1 MIRSTYW
8 EFLVL
13 RTAANA
19 QVILLKEGHPD
30 ADDGGMPL
38 KKRPG
43 EGLRETPGG
52 AWRAALEATLKVSE
66 IAASATALPEAVHAV
81 VRIAIELLR
90 VEQGSMMLLE
100 DGGQSL
106 ALVASSGGP
115 PDVPIGARLP
125 VGESVAGRVLATGQP
140 LRLGQVDRD
149 AFINFVPKS
158 RPIAASLVV
167 PLRVQSRPIGVLSLA
182 TSDPSHSFTDED
194 VRIAQMFAD
203 QAAGL
208 IHRAR
213 MHEQA
218 EHRSSDL
225 MTLVESSKGLLG
237 TLNIDSLLQQTLDG
251 GTRFAGSSK
260 GFACLFD
267 HETEALSRGVFRE
280 IEKAAIKA
288 LIEHPDV
295 GRAIENA
302 DLVVVQ
308 HPEHGTLM
316 AVGLRTTRNTKG
328 LLVVASDPSLVESR
342 QQLVRAFA
350 HQCATAIGTA
360 ELHGVIER
368 KETELTSIIHGVPNP
383 IILVDAHRNLVAVNP
398 AAEQLFG
405 VSSVFTAG
413 APVAGKLG
421 STEVEELLTGDGN
434 LQGDVMVGS
443 PPRTYKVRVNDVR
456 VPGAPVG
463 RVLIMD
469 DITAEREI
477 VQTQRDFVAMIGHEL
492 RTPLTIIKGFARMLL
507 KRVDKATVQESRE
520 ALSTI
525 DVKAA
530 QLEHLI
536 EDLLYVSRIETR
548 EAALRVESV
557 DLSPLI
563 NLVAQDVI
571 QSHPGREIQLDVPK
585 DLSWPCDET
594 KIGLVLRHLMENAL
608 KYSEAPA
615 PVVVRAK
622 DEGDELHVNVVD
634 KGIGMVSSDL
644 PHIFDRFR
652 QVDAS
657 STREHGGTGV
667 GLYLCA
673 QLIRVHEGRIW
684 ADSSW
689 GKGST
694 FSFALPRRAIRSD
707 VVKIHA
713 PKAETAAG

>member
-1 MIRSTYW
+1 
-8 EFLVL
+8 
-13 RTAANA
+13 
-19 QVILLKEGHPD
+19 
-30 ADDGGMPL
+30 MPL
-38 KKRPG
+38 KKRLG
-43 EGLRETPGG
+43 EGQREMPGG

-81 VRIAIELLR
+81 VRIATELLR
-90 VEQGSMMLLE
+90 VEQGSMMLLD
-100 DGGQSL
+100 DGGQNL
-106 ALVASSGGP
+106 ALVAASGLP
-115 PDVPIGARLP
+115 PDVPIGARVP

-149 AFINFVPKS
+149 AFVNFIEKS

-182 TSDPSHSFTDED
+182 TSDPSHPFSDED

-213 MHEQA
+213 LHEQA

-237 TLNIDSLLQQTLDG
+237 TLDIDSLLQQTLDG
-251 GTRFAGSSK
+251 GARFAGSTK

-267 HETEALSRGVFRE
+267 HDTGALTRGVFRE
-280 IEKAAIKA
+280 IEKGAIRS
-288 LIEHPDV
+288 LIAHPEV
-295 GRAIENA
+295 GRAMENA
-302 DLVVVQ
+302 DLVVVE
-308 HPEHGTLM
+308 HPDHGTLM
-316 AVGLRTTRNTKG
+316 AVGLRTTRSTKG
-328 LLVVASDPSLVESR
+328 LLVVAADPGLVEGR
-342 QQLVRAFA
+342 RQLVRAFA

-360 ELHGVIER
+360 ELHSVIER

-383 IILVDAHRNLVAVNP
+383 IILVDAQRKLVAVNP

-413 APVAGKLG
+413 VAVGGALG
-421 STEVEELLTGDGN
+421 SEEVEGLLTGDGN
-434 LQGDVMVGS
+434 LQGEVMVGS

-456 VPGAPVG
+456 VPGAPFG

-469 DITAEREI
+469 DITSEREV

-492 RTPLTIIKGFARMLL
+492 RTPLTIIKGFAKMLL
-507 KRVDKATVQESRE
+507 KRADKATIEESRE

-525 DVKAA
+525 DRKAA
-530 QLEHLI
+530 QLERLI

-548 EAALRVESV
+548 EASLRVEPV
-557 DLSPLI
+557 DISALI
-563 NLVAQDVI
+563 NVVAEDVI
-571 QSHPGREIQLDVPK
+571 QSHPDREIQLDVAS

-594 KIGLVLRHLMENAL
+594 KVGLVLRHLVENAL
-608 KYSEAPA
+608 KYSEAPS
-615 PVVVRAK
+615 PVQVRAK
-622 DEGDELHVNVVD
+622 DEGDELRVDVVD
-634 KGIGMVSSDL
+634 RGLGMVSSDL

-652 QVDAS
+652 QVDGS

-684 ADSSW
+684 ADSTW

-707 VVKIHA
+707 VVKIHVA
-713 PKAETAAG
+713 KETDTATG

>member
-1 MIRSTYW
+1 
-8 EFLVL
+8 
-13 RTAANA
+13 
-19 QVILLKEGHPD
+19 
-30 ADDGGMPL
+30 MPL

-43 EGLRETPGG
+43 EGQRETPGG
-52 AWRAALEATLKVSE
+52 AWKAALEATLKVSE

-81 VRIAIELLR
+81 VRIATELLH

-100 DGGQSL
+100 DGGHNL
-106 ALVASSGGP
+106 ALVAASGLP
-115 PDVPIGARLP
+115 PDVQIGARLA

-140 LRLGQVDRD
+140 LRLGQIDRD
-149 AFINFVPKS
+149 AFINFVPKA

-167 PLRVQSRPIGVLSLA
+167 PLRVQSRAIGVLSLT
-182 TSDPSHSFTDED
+182 TSQPTHSFTDED

-213 MHEQA
+213 LYEQA

-237 TLNIDSLLQQTLDG
+237 TLDIDSLLQQTLDG

-267 HETEALSRGVFRE
+267 HETGALSRGVFRE
-280 IEKAAIKA
+280 IDKAAIRA

-302 DLVVVQ
+302 DLVVVE
-308 HPEHGTLM
+308 HPQYGTLM
-316 AVGLRTTRNTKG
+316 AVGLRTTRNTRG
-328 LLVVASDPSLVESR
+328 LLVVASDPSLVEGR
-342 QQLVRAFA
+342 KQLVRAFA

-360 ELHGVIER
+360 ELHTVIER

-383 IILVDAHRNLVAVNP
+383 IILVDAHKNLVAVNP

-405 VSSVFTAG
+405 ISSVFTSG

-421 STEVEELLTGDGN
+421 SQEIEDLLVGDGN
-434 LQGDVMVGS
+434 LTGDVMVGS

-469 DITAEREI
+469 DITAEREV

-492 RTPLTIIKGFARMLL
+492 RTPLTIIKGFAKMLL
-507 KRVDKATVQESRE
+507 KRVDKASIEESRE

-530 QLEHLI
+530 QLERLI
-536 EDLLYVSRIETR
+536 EDLLYVSRIESR
-548 EAALRVESV
+548 EASLRVEPVDFTTLVSV
-557 DLSPLI
+557 
-563 NLVAQDVI
+563 VAEDVI
-571 QSHPGREIQLDVPK
+571 QNYPDREIQLDVRSN
-585 DLSWPCDET
+585 LSWPCDET
-594 KIGLVLRHLMENAL
+594 KVGLVLRHLMENAL
-608 KYSEAPA
+608 KYSEAPT
-615 PVVVRAK
+615 PVQVRVV
-622 DEGDELHVNVVD
+622 DEGDELRVDVID

-684 ADSSW
+684 ADSTW

-707 VVKIHA
+707 VVRIHA
-713 PKAETAAG
+713 PKETGTATG